1 MGFASATKRWLIRIF
16 GTQTVE
22 IQADGT
28 VTVNGERVNLSGI
41 TDAGSMIKAAEGA
54 RRLESEG
61 STARRL
67 SIDNDPLVT
76 GYHAQIEATNI
87 ALADRACGKVDT
99 SGQPLTPAEG
109 LQIFIDESY
118 RAYAKEALERVKRG
132 GPKGERI

>member
-22 IQADGT
+22 ILADGT
-28 VTVNGERVNLSGI
+28 VTLNGEVVDLSKI

-54 RRLESEG
+54 RRLELEE

-67 SIDNDPLVT
+67 SIYNDPLVT

-87 ALADRACGKVDT
+87 ALADRACGKVDA

-109 LQIFIDESY
+109 LQKLQDAMYQE
-118 RAYAKEALERVKRG
+118 YASEAFERVKQG
-132 GPKGERI
+132 GTKRERA